1 MGISNMTKLI
11 QCSSWINYWREAIVA
26 PSTDVTRPFWVVN
39 REKALPI
46 EFLIYRGNTYDWL
59 TTNPSQQVAVLTFDL
74 PTAQPP
80 PTTKPD
86 NTTSRHSCT
95 VEAPRRLVAVLAKI
109 SPIGNIAMHKPT
121 SRGSHAG
128 NLSLFCTFFLNLQS
142 DSERARW
149 NI

>member
-1 MGISNMTKLI
+1 MGVSNMTKLI

-26 PSTDVTRPFWVVN
+26 PSTSGWSTVD

-74 PTAQPP
+74 PTVLNHPQLQN
-80 PTTKPD
+80 PTI
-86 NTTSRHSCT
+86 HSCT

-109 SPIGNIAMHKPT
+109 SLIGNIAMHKPT

>member
-1 MGISNMTKLI
+1 MGVSSMTKLI

-26 PSTDVTRPFWVVN
+26 PSTSGWSTVD

-109 SPIGNIAMHKPT
+109 SLIGNIAMHKPT